1 MAEVRWENRRR
12 LFFATMT
19 HHIRDH
25 IIQFLLPSFKIRG
38 RMERNRRDERHLRNL
53 AADQSGYRGRCQP
66 ELAVRKKVAPRRP

>member
-25 IIQFLLPSFKIRG
+25 IGSISPSLFQNPGKDGGEIVVMNG
-38 RMERNRRDERHLRNL
+38 T
-53 AADQSGYRGRCQP
+53 
-66 ELAVRKKVAPRRP
+66 